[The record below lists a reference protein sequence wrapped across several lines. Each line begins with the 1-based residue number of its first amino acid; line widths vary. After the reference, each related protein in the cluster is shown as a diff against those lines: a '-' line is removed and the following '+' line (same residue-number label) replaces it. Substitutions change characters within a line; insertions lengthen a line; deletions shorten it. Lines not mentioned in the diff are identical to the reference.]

1 MMKRAFC
8 LCVVACLLGGTSA
21 FAAGP
26 SLSPAQVAYLK
37 AETRKADEGFIR
49 DVAMSL
55 NIPAMTVR
63 RAMPSQG
70 RITDPVARLIA
81 GLENDLRRP
90 LNDDQKQ
97 RIRDADQRYRQALA
111 DAQKAARSK

>member
-1 MMKRAFC
+1 MMKNVFR
-8 LCVVACLLGGTSA
+8 LCVAACLAWSA
-21 FAAGP
+21 SVLAAEP
-26 SLSPAQVAYLK
+26 PLSPAQVAYLK

-63 RAMPSQG
+63 RAMPDKG

-97 RIRDADQRYRQALA
+97 RIRDADQRYRETLA
-111 DAQKAARSK
+111 EAQRAARKK